1 MRKIEFYMSRLEEI
15 LIGFLIASASVIL
28 FANVIARYVL
38 NSGIPWADEVV
49 RYQIVWMVFLGGS
62 VAARQGIHIG
72 IDILVQTAP
81 EKIGR
86 IIRLIIHAI
95 GVFFCALLFYFGAEL
110 TVQTREFGQVS
121 TALQAPMWMFQLAI
135 PVGGALM
142 AILRISAIVDACFSV
157 IVDGVS
163 EPSWTRRGCAQARG

>member
-1 MRKIEFYMSRLEEI
+1 MQKTEIYLSRLEEI
-15 LIGFLIASASVIL
+15 LIGLLMASASVIL
-28 FANVIARYVL
+28 FANVVARYVF

-72 IDILVQTAP
+72 IDLLVQTAP
-81 EKIGR
+81 VNIGR
-86 IIRLIIHAI
+86 IIRLAIHAV
-95 GVFFCALLFYFGAEL
+95 GVLFCGVLVYYGAEL

-135 PVGGALM
+135 PVGSALM
-142 AILRISAIVDACFSV
+142 AIRFVQQFFSV
-157 IVDGVS
+157 LFSNPLEAHIEHIG
-163 EPSWTRRGCAQARG
+163 

>member
-1 MRKIEFYMSRLEEI
+1 MQRTEIYLSRLEEI
-15 LIGFLIASASVIL
+15 LIGLLIASASVIL

-38 NSGIPWADEVV
+38 NSGIPWADEAV

-81 EKIGR
+81 KNIGR
-86 IIRLIIHAI
+86 IIRLAIHAVGI
-95 GVFFCALLFYFGAEL
+95 FFCAVLVYFGAEL
-110 TVQTREFGQVS
+110 TIQTREFGQVS

-142 AILRISAIVDACFSV
+142 AIRFGQQFFSV
-157 IVDGVS
+157 LFSKQLESHIEQIG
-163 EPSWTRRGCAQARG
+163 